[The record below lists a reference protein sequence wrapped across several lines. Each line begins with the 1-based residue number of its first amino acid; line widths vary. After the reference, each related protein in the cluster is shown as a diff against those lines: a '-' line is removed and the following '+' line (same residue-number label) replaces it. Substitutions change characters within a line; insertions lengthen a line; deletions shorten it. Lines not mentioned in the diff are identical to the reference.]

1 MPMPSL
7 PALINYSWLHDAQI
21 YYAEFGFKNVNVPWL
36 VTPEIQDITRPQESR
51 RFQLADSDNSKC
63 FVASAEQSFLYQ
75 YAKAALPL
83 GTFQATTPCMRF
95 ENFDSLHTKYFLK
108 TELIDTENTTEDR
121 LIEIIEIALSFFGRV
136 FDPKRLSRLQTGHQ
150 SFDIVVDNDSS
161 LELGSY
167 GIRRCPFLTW
177 IYATGL
183 AEPRASMIA
192 ELTLRQDAERRAE
205 AARTPQR

>member
-1 MPMPSL
+1 MLPSL

-21 YYAEFGFKNVNVPWL
+21 YYADAGFKNVNVPWL

-51 RFQLADSDNSKC
+51 RFQIADSDNGKC

-75 YAKAALPL
+75 YAKAALPI

-95 ENFDSLHTKYFLK
+95 ENFDALHTKYFIK

-121 LIEIIEIALSFFGRV
+121 LLEIIDIALAFFGRT
-136 FDPKRLSRLQTGHQ
+136 FDPKRLSRVQTGRQ
-150 SFDIVVDNDSS
+150 SFDIVVDNDSQ

-183 AEPRASMIA
+183 AEPRASMIS
-192 ELTLRQDAERRAE
+192 ELTLRHDEDLRQQEVK
-205 AARTPQR
+205 TPRM